1 MRKIMK
7 NCSLKLLRD
16 PYKYVQL
23 ILTKLQNQFNGERL
37 VGLFQMLLQALD
49 IHREET
55 NERSPKPQTLIQKS
69 NHNGSQI

>member
-23 ILTKLQNQFNGERL
+23 ILTKLQNQFNGGPFPN
-37 VGLFQMLLQALD
+37 VASALD

-55 NERSPKPQTLIQKS
+55 NEC
-69 NHNGSQI
+69 